1 MDYLNEKKGIFYVIL
16 NDGEKF
22 VVYIGRNL
30 EKDFFL
36 IDVVVDDNCNVIL
49 IDFVNN
55 VLYLLD
61 SEG

>member
-1 MDYLNEKKGIFYVIL
+1 MKKGIFYVIL